1 MLFFEEKV
9 EFLVTI
15 LNFSRLRRPIGT
27 AGRYFHTNSIIFNRK
42 VYHFGKKYQNFRTP
56 SARVITCPIKKFD
69 IHWSHMFPM
78 YNPLASNCI
87 CGTLLSILKIDFINI
102 DFFVSEA
109 QPKLIE
115 MTPETVEIEIS
126 ENS

>member
-1 MLFFEEKV
+1 
-9 EFLVTI
+9 
-15 LNFSRLRRPIGT
+15 
-27 AGRYFHTNSIIFNRK
+27 
-42 VYHFGKKYQNFRTP
+42 
-56 SARVITCPIKKFD
+56 
-69 IHWSHMFPM
+69 MFPM

-102 DFFVSEA
+102 AFFVSEA

-126 ENS
+126 ENSWIKFVFRNLDSSEKKFLKKFQFF